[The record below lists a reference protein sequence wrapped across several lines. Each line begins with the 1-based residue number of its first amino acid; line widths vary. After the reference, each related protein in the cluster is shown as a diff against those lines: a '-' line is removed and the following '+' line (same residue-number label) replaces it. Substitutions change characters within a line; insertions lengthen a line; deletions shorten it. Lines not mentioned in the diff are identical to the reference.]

1 MIGLD
6 QIEVIKPRTN
16 PEMYEPKYRCTLCCV
31 TAEIDPIY
39 QHLVG
44 AKHRT
49 KYDILVHTFP
59 DSEEEISARKFPI
72 PTDSMLETLI
82 QSDSEYESVMPQT
95 QLEKEKQQQNS
106 RKGNT

>member
-1 MIGLD
+1 MNRLTENIFDIFRAMFG
-6 QIEVIKPRTN
+6 
-16 PEMYEPKYRCTLCCV
+16 CV

-44 AKHRT
+44 ARHRT

-72 PTDSMLETLI
+72 PIFILAFLSSSSLA
-82 QSDSEYESVMPQT
+82 
-95 QLEKEKQQQNS
+95 
-106 RKGNT
+106 

>member
-1 MIGLD
+1 MLSEL
-6 QIEVIKPRTN
+6 QSHMARVVLPT
-16 PEMYEPKYRCTLCCV
+16 YRCTLCCV

-95 QLEKEKQQQNS
+95 QLEKEVVDCNLL
-106 RKGNT
+106 R

>member
-1 MIGLD
+1 MTLQFYYLG
-6 QIEVIKPRTN
+6 IKCCVTD
-16 PEMYEPKYRCTLCCV
+16 RCTLCCV

-49 KYDILVHTFP
+49 KYIKNILGQPVHTK
-59 DSEEEISARKFPI
+59 DDIKWYAEENDNKNPKQMRI
-72 PTDSMLETLI
+72 I

-95 QLEKEKQQQNS
+95 QLEKEKQQYNDILVHTFQD
-106 RKGNT
+106 

>member
-1 MIGLD
+1 MAGNYFISCLD
-6 QIEVIKPRTN
+6 SELKKKLSA
-16 PEMYEPKYRCTLCCV
+16 MFGCV

-72 PTDSMLETLI
+72 PTDSIPYGKSCLGK
-82 QSDSEYESVMPQT
+82 DESI
-95 QLEKEKQQQNS
+95 S
-106 RKGNT
+106 